1 MVTRTRTSAA
11 ALLAFT
17 SLAGAVLTSCGNE
30 EPVTRDAYA
39 GSADPD
45 RAAVERVS
53 PELPQLVSEFRRA
66 RNEAD
71 SIPGDPAAA
80 LQQTGDAQPGEDPAL
95 SRRLEL
101 AGGRHTYAW
110 PMENGV
116 CYSWPGAVGC
126 TPTAVLAQKGV
137 LVGTGYVSAGANPAG
152 KAPEW
157 QVFAL
162 ARDGISELHLALVDG
177 SEITREIRN
186 NGVLVTLPNA
196 PTEAR
201 WQNPNGTTRLEL
213 LAARFP

>member
-1 MVTRTRTSAA
+1 MARTRTSAA
-11 ALLAFT
+11 ALLALT
-17 SLAGAVLTSCGNE
+17 SVAGVALTSC
-30 EPVTRDAYA
+30 

-53 PELPQLVSEFRRA
+53 PELPELVSEFRRA

-71 SIPGDPAAA
+71 SIPGDPVAA
-80 LQQTGDAQPGEDPAL
+80 LRQTGDAQPGEDPTL

-101 AGGRHTYAW
+101 ADGQRSYAW
-110 PMENGV
+110 PMRNGV

-137 LVGTGYVSAGANPAG
+137 LVGTGYVSAEANPAG

-162 ARDGISELHLALVDG
+162 ARDGIRELRVALHDG
-177 SEITREIRN
+177 SEIAREIRN
-186 NGVLVTLPNA
+186 NGVLVTLSQA

-201 WQNPNGTTRLEL
+201 WQNANGTIGLEP

>member
-1 MVTRTRTSAA
+1 VA
-11 ALLAFT
+11 
-17 SLAGAVLTSCGNE
+17 LTSCGSE

-39 GSADPD
+39 SSADPD

-53 PELPQLVSEFRRA
+53 PELPELVSEFRRA

-71 SIPGDPAAA
+71 SIPGDPVAA
-80 LQQTGDAQPGEDPAL
+80 LRQTGDAQPGEDPTL

-101 AGGRHTYAW
+101 ADGQRSYAW
-110 PMENGV
+110 PMRNGV

-137 LVGTGYVSAGANPAG
+137 LVGTGYVSAEANPAG

-162 ARDGISELHLALVDG
+162 ARDGISELRVALHDG

-186 NGVLVTLPNA
+186 NGVLVTLSKA

-201 WQNPNGTTRLEL
+201 WQNPNGTIGLEP